1 VKIPLCLLEPKHS
14 LWRSRV
20 NALRGW
26 VRRDEEGF
34 PTIAGYINKDISR
47 DAGGETKSGPGCAS
61 RCGKGSRKTAPNY
74 SNPFAKSAPPD
85 KKSRTVGFVASVS
98 RAVTEAERTTMTV
111 SVTAHAPVV
120 AGVGAVRFRRTTT
133 KARRTEP
140 SPGGRAIP
148 AKATPV
154 IFPHDRLLRTSIP
167 GSGGP
172 RRSRHRCVPRSL
184 NDETNEKRDVRADAS
199 SAPVRSPS
207 WDQDDEVVRVDIDV
221 SSAAP
226 HVSSDE
232 YVKKSRS
239 GIAGLQPSTAVCED
253 MYCTDPGLNQLLISE
268 GSSISRFFSQDE
280 WERHRSVGRYWRHLF
295 STWKSTIFLRV
306 LEPVLL
312 ITAFAGMLALWNLKF
327 AAVFSMPVLQ
337 IAPLA
342 HQLSG
347 GIVSLS
353 LVFRTN
359 NSNRRVIDARSLLG
373 KMSKCTRDLTRMAQY
388 VPNKGGLRLDILKH
402 LRSFPYAVESHVRKG
417 RTRTDSRDPTA
428 FRVDPVPGMARAL
441 GAKKAQRLAYYENI
455 PSQVLFDMSQILN
468 KALSLGMSTQMHQ
481 QCEIIVK
488 ELSSVVSESEKILY
502 TPIPISYTRHTSR
515 TLTLWLLT
523 LPFSLW
529 SALGLATI
537 PAIFMLG
544 WLMLGVDE
552 IGIEI
557 EEPFCILP
565 VRPLC
570 DMCEREVVGG
580 MAQALRADD
589 WLPAAKK

>member
-1 VKIPLCLLEPKHS
+1 M
-14 LWRSRV
+14 
-20 NALRGW
+20 NA
-26 VRRDEEGF
+26 
-34 PTIAGYINKDISR
+34 
-47 DAGGETKSGPGCAS
+47 
-61 RCGKGSRKTAPNY
+61 
-74 SNPFAKSAPPD
+74 
-85 KKSRTVGFVASVS
+85 
-98 RAVTEAERTTMTV
+98 
-111 SVTAHAPVV
+111 SVTAHARAAV
-120 AGVGAVRFRRTTT
+120 GVGAVRFRRAPHGAEPGTASRHGTPQKNSPT
-133 KARRTEP
+133 RRFEARVLRMP
-140 SPGGRAIP
+140 IP
-148 AKATPV
+148 AGCGTP
-154 IFPHDRLLRTSIP
+154 
-167 GSGGP
+167 
-172 RRSRHRCVPRSL
+172 RSKLCIPRSL
-184 NDETNEKRDVRADAS
+184 DEKDEARDVRLSAS
-199 SAPVRSPS
+199 AAPALSNS
-207 WDQDDEVVRVDIDV
+207 WDADDEVVAVN
-221 SSAAP
+221 
-226 HVSSDE
+226 VSSDE
-232 YVKKSRS
+232 YVKKARS
-239 GIAGLQPSTAVCED
+239 GVAGLQPKSAVCED

-268 GSSISRFFSQDE
+268 GSSISRLFSQDE

-312 ITAFAGMLALWNLKF
+312 ITAVAAALALWNLKF
-327 AAVFSMPVLQ
+327 AVMLNAPVLQ

-359 NSNRRVIDARSLLG
+359 NSNRRVIDARSLLA
-373 KMSKCTRDLTRMAQY
+373 KMSKCTRDLTRMSQY
-388 VPNKGGLRLDILKH
+388 VPNQNGLRLDILKH
-402 LRSFPYAVESHVRKG
+402 LRSFPYALESHVRKG
-417 RTRTDSRDPTA
+417 RTRSDSRDPTA

-455 PSQVLFDMSQILN
+455 PAQVLFDMSQLMN
-468 KALSLGMSTQMHQ
+468 AALALGMSTQMHQ
-481 QCEIIVK
+481 QCEIIIK
-488 ELSSVVSESEKILY
+488 ELSSVISESEKILY

-529 SALGLATI
+529 GVLGLATI

-570 DMCEREVVGG
+570 DMAEREIVGG

-589 WLPAAKK
+589 WLPAAAKK

>member
-1 VKIPLCLLEPKHS
+1 
-14 LWRSRV
+14 
-20 NALRGW
+20 
-26 VRRDEEGF
+26 
-34 PTIAGYINKDISR
+34 
-47 DAGGETKSGPGCAS
+47 
-61 RCGKGSRKTAPNY
+61 
-74 SNPFAKSAPPD
+74 
-85 KKSRTVGFVASVS
+85 
-98 RAVTEAERTTMTV
+98 
-111 SVTAHAPVV
+111 
-120 AGVGAVRFRRTTT
+120 
-133 KARRTEP
+133 
-140 SPGGRAIP
+140 
-148 AKATPV
+148 
-154 IFPHDRLLRTSIP
+154 
-167 GSGGP
+167 
-172 RRSRHRCVPRSL
+172 
-184 NDETNEKRDVRADAS
+184 
-199 SAPVRSPS
+199 
-207 WDQDDEVVRVDIDV
+207 
-221 SSAAP
+221 
-226 HVSSDE
+226 
-232 YVKKSRS
+232 
-239 GIAGLQPSTAVCED
+239 

-312 ITAFAGMLALWNLKF
+312 ITAFAVLLAAWNAHF
-327 AAVFSMPVLQ
+327 AQVFGMPVLQ
-337 IAPLA
+337 TAPLA

-373 KMSKCTRDLTRMAQY
+373 KMSKCTRDLTRMSQY
-388 VPNKGGLRLDILKH
+388 VPNAGGLRLDVLKH
-402 LRSFPYAVESHVRKG
+402 LRAFPYAVESHVRKG
-417 RTRTDSRDPTA
+417 RSREDARDPTA

-441 GAKKAQRLAYYENI
+441 GAKRAQRLAYYENI
-455 PSQVLFDMSQILN
+455 PAQVLFDTSQILN
-468 KALSLGMSTQMHQ
+468 HALSLGMSTQMHQ

-529 SALGLATI
+529 GALGLATI

-565 VRPLC
+565 IRPLC

-580 MAQALRADD
+580 MAQALRAED
-589 WLPAAKK
+589 WLPAARK

>member
-1 VKIPLCLLEPKHS
+1 MAV
-14 LWRSRV
+14 
-20 NALRGW
+20 AL
-26 VRRDEEGF
+26 VA
-34 PTIAGYINKDISR
+34 PAG
-47 DAGGETKSGPGCAS
+47 AGG
-61 RCGKGSRKTAPNY
+61 
-74 SNPFAKSAPPD
+74 
-85 KKSRTVGFVASVS
+85 
-98 RAVTEAERTTMTV
+98 
-111 SVTAHAPVV
+111 
-120 AGVGAVRFRRTTT
+120 VRFRRAPRPAHRVTPG
-133 KARRTEP
+133 ARKV
-140 SPGGRAIP
+140 PGGADRSPNVARLVR
-148 AKATPV
+148 TPV
-154 IFPHDRLLRTSIP
+154 P
-167 GSGGP
+167 GVGLG
-172 RRSRHRCVPRSL
+172 RSRACVARDAPREA
-184 NDETNEKRDVRADAS
+184 DEPRDVRAEAS
-199 SAPVRSPS
+199 VAPARSPS
-207 WDQDDEVVRVDIDV
+207 WDEADELEDV
-221 SSAAP
+221 GGGGLPST
-226 HVSSDE
+226 SSDE
-232 YVKKSRS
+232 YVRQARS
-239 GIAGLQPSTAVCED
+239 GVAGLQPSSTVCED

-312 ITAFAGMLALWNLKF
+312 ITAFAVLLAAWNAHF
-327 AAVFSMPVLQ
+327 AQVFGMPVLQ
-337 IAPLA
+337 TAPLA

-373 KMSKCTRDLTRMAQY
+373 KMSKCTRDLTRMSQY
-388 VPNKGGLRLDILKH
+388 VPNAGGLRLDVLKH
-402 LRSFPYAVESHVRKG
+402 LRAFPYAVESHVRKG
-417 RTRTDSRDPTA
+417 RSREDARDPTA

-455 PSQVLFDMSQILN
+455 PVQVLFDTSQILN

-529 SALGLATI
+529 GALGLATI

-565 VRPLC
+565 IRPLC

-580 MAQALRADD
+580 MAQALRAED
-589 WLPAAKK
+589 WLPAARK